1 VLKLKALLIVLLAAM
16 LIAAGAVL
24 AGQTGNSAAQID
36 WSSAQRVDLE
46 MVDYEFVPK
55 EVRLRRGLPYRLH
68 LVNAGGDA
76 HDFTAADFFASV
88 QLRDDDANERRT
100 SVFLEPGQTTDIYF
114 MARKAASFAARC
126 ADHDWAGMTA
136 TIIID

>member
-1 VLKLKALLIVLLAAM
+1 M
-16 LIAAGAVL
+16 LVAAGAVL
-24 AGQTGNSAAQID
+24 AGHTGNSAAQID

-46 MVDYEFVPK
+46 MLDYEFVPK
-55 EVRLRRGLPYRLH
+55 EVRLRRAVPYRLH

-88 QLRDDDANERRT
+88 ELKDAAAHNGRRT
-100 SVFLEPGQTTDIYF
+100 SVFLEPGDAADIYF
-114 MARKAASFAARC
+114 IARKAASFAARC

-136 TIIID
+136 TIVID

>member
-1 VLKLKALLIVLLAAM
+1 M
-16 LIAAGAVL
+16 LVAAGAVF
-24 AGQTGNSAAQID
+24 ATHHTGNSAAQID
-36 WSSAQRVDLE
+36 WSSAPRVDLE

-55 EVRLRRGLPYRLH
+55 EVRLRRGVPYRLH

-88 QLRDDDANERRT
+88 ELKKAAALNGRRT
-100 SVFLEPGQTTDIYF
+100 SVFLEPGEATDIYF
-114 MARKAASFAARC
+114 IARKAASFAARC